1 MWKHVLGAFIALAFV
16 GTALAQ
22 PKFSS
27 MKVITKD
34 GDGGWKVG
42 VADMDGD
49 GNKDVVSLWRKKPIV
64 GWTPNLDGK
73 KFGKHKLEK
82 KNNYISGSGS
92 DMDLGDFDGD
102 GDIDVLVAGT
112 SQWAPY
118 LWENNGVGEF
128 ERRELM
134 PNGKAQQK
142 ALEFGDV
149 DGDGDLDVVMA
160 GDRYVAWYPN
170 EGGGKLGKRVDV
182 RELKF
187 QYCVSTGDVDGDG
200 DLDILSASKEDNVVE
215 LQINQGEGKSW
226 ATKILTRDVVEP
238 MNVLLYDMDGDGDLD
253 ALTVD
258 KNTIGYYVN
267 DGSGSFSAK
276 KTVTDALNFGRGIA
290 AGDFDLDGDIDIATT
305 NYIGNSV
312 IVYERGEFGNIHVIA
327 EGVEKPSDI
336 IAEDLDGDGDLDLL
350 IASFGE
356 DLYAWF
362 ENYAR

>member
-1 MWKHVLGAFIALAFV
+1 MWKQVLGAFIALAFV

-49 GNKDVVSLWRKKPIV
+49 GNKDVVSLWRKKPNV
-64 GWTPNLDGK
+64 GWTPNIDGK
-73 KFGKHKLEK
+73 KFGEHKIFK
-82 KNNYISGSGS
+82 KYYLRGAGS
-92 DMDLGDFDGD
+92 DLDLGDFDGD
-102 GDIDVLVAGT
+102 GDVDAVVAGT
-112 SQWAPY
+112 SH
-118 LWENNGVGEF
+118 WEPHLYVNNGVGEL
-128 ERRELM
+128 EKRKIKD
-134 PNGKAQQK
+134 GKAQQN

-160 GDRYVAWYPN
+160 GSRYVAWYPN
-170 EGGGKLGKRVDV
+170 EGGGNFGARVDI
-182 RELKF
+182 RELKY
-187 QYCVSTGDVDGDG
+187 QYSVSTGDVDGDG
-200 DLDILSASKEDNVVE
+200 DLDILSASKDESVVE

-258 KNTIGYYVN
+258 KSTIGYYVN
-267 DGSGSFSAK
+267 EGDGSFSAK

-290 AGDFDLDGDIDIATT
+290 AGDFDLDGDIDLATT

-327 EGVEKPSDI
+327 EGVEKPNDVV
-336 IAEDLDGDGDLDLL
+336 AEDVDGDGDLDLV